1 MNLPVVTN
9 QNCQFDIYQL
19 PCSISQDYL
28 QDQSRGEKVK
38 MLIYREK
45 KCSTI
50 VKLPRPCY
58 QKLVI
63 NISEKCI
70 LSLCIRSSSRISL
83 TFQCTWRLESS
94 KIGHFRPAR
103 KTPFHWW
110 ADSGPLSGQRLYV
123 GSDAPSFH
131 VRIQKFLSE
140 GVQI

>member
-19 PCSISQDYL
+19 PCSISHDYL

-45 KCSTI
+45 ICSTI

-83 TFQCTWRLESS
+83 TLNAQIATKVVCFSRLLKCLRNLYGKQCGPRTDCSYRSS
-94 KIGHFRPAR
+94 LFWVHA
-103 KTPFHWW
+103 
-110 ADSGPLSGQRLYV
+110 
-123 GSDAPSFH
+123 
-131 VRIQKFLSE
+131 VRFYT
-140 GVQI
+140 